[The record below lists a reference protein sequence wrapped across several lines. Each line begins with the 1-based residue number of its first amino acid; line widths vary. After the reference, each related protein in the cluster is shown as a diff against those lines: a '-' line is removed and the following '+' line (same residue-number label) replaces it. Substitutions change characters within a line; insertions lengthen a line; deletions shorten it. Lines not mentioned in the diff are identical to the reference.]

1 MKNAVSA
8 NSGNKE
14 KAAEVLAAIYSDSEL
29 SNAIVYGEEGVS
41 YTNKDGFAIY
51 TDDYAETGMFLQE
64 AFGNPFLV
72 YPGQNDIADKQQ
84 RLWEAMENAEL
95 SKLAG
100 FHFDMEQIGE
110 TIQKLNTI
118 SMKNQLLYGKTK
130 GYSTCRL

>member
-1 MKNAVSA
+1 
-8 NSGNKE
+8 
-14 KAAEVLAAIYSDSEL
+14 
-29 SNAIVYGEEGVS
+29 
-41 YTNKDGFAIY
+41 
-51 TDDYAETGMFLQE
+51 MFLQE

-130 GYSTCRL
+130 DLQTDLEKAREEADKAGIESIVEEMNRQLSDW